1 MHTCFWINVFNFF
14 GYVPIS
20 GIARSY
26 GSSFLNF
33 LRNFH
38 TVFHSGYTNL
48 HSHQRC
54 TSIPFSL
61 HPQQD
66 LLFLVFLITAIL
78 TGVKWHLVIVLI
90 SISLMISNA
99 EHFFM
104 CLLAIFVSLGKCL
117 FRFSDHLK
125 MRLFDFLVLSCVSS
139 LYILDINPCSGIWF
153 ANVFSYLIGCFLFG

>member
-1 MHTCFWINVFNFF
+1 MYTCFWINVFIFF
-14 GYVPIS
+14 GYVTIS

-33 LRNFH
+33 LRNVH

-48 HSHQRC
+48 QSYKRC

-66 LLFLVFLITAIL
+66 LLFLVFLIIAIL
-78 TGVKWHLVIVLI
+78 IGVKWYLIIVLI
-90 SISLMISNA
+90 SISLIISNA
-99 EHFFM
+99 EHLFM
-104 CLLAIFVSLGKCL
+104 CLLAICVSSKKCL

-125 MRLFDFLVLSCVSS
+125 MKLFDFLILSCV
-139 LYILDINPCSGIWF
+139 
-153 ANVFSYLIGCFLFG
+153 CF